1 MTARVVSDDVQVTS
15 VVRFCV
21 VVSEYVPVA
30 VKDTTMPFATLGKFG
45 VMLIDCSPAPV
56 TVTTVAP
63 ETLPS
68 AAVIVELPAPV
79 PVTSPW
85 LPAVLLTVA
94 TLTSDDVH
102 VTCEVRFCVV
112 LSVYVPVAV
121 MSRVV
126 SRGKVGVGGVTAM
139 LTKTALVTCSVVVPE
154 TAPKVAVMRLSPT
167 ERVDAKPAPLMVATA
182 GVPEVQATWVVRSCV
197 VLFEKLPVAVNCRVV
212 PSGLEGSAGVIEID
226 DSVALVTVSVVEPWS
241 VPKDAV
247 IVVVPTA
254 RLVARPAGLMAA
266 VATVLDPQTTVE
278 VPGPVLLS
286 E

>member
-1 MTARVVSDDVQVTS
+1 
-15 VVRFCV
+15 
-21 VVSEYVPVA
+21 
-30 VKDTTMPFATLGKFG
+30 
-45 VMLIDCSPAPV
+45 
-56 TVTTVAP
+56 
-63 ETLPS
+63 
-68 AAVIVELPAPV
+68 
-79 PVTSPW
+79 
-85 LPAVLLTVA
+85 
-94 TLTSDDVH
+94 
-102 VTCEVRFCVV
+102 
-112 LSVYVPVAV
+112 
-121 MSRVV
+121 
-126 SRGKVGVGGVTAM
+126 
-139 LTKTALVTCSVVVPE
+139 
-154 TAPKVAVMRLSPT
+154 MRLSPT